1 MKPFRWKRL
10 ARCLV
15 AMLIPFVGFSARAGS
30 RYETYIH
37 AGFLDHKTGTSLVG
51 YAHSYRQT
59 KTDDFFLG
67 VGTGVAVITAS
78 AGWKHTFY
86 DKNIQ
91 GYSVF
96 AVHAMSSFGAIYLAP
111 FASFG
116 AEKNLFGDV
125 YLNVGA
131 NATLRPG
138 PSDGLSVVTL
148 PNVNLSMRH

>member
-1 MKPFRWKRL
+1 MKLMRWNRL
-10 ARCLV
+10 AKCLM
-15 AMLIPFVGFSARAGS
+15 ALLIPFMGFTARAGS

-37 AGFLDHKTGTSLVG
+37 AGFLDHKTGFSLVG

-67 VGTGVAVITAS
+67 VGTAVSIITAS

-86 DKNIQ
+86 DRNIQ

-96 AVHAMSSFGAIYLAP
+96 AVHAVSSFGGIFMAP

-116 AEKNLFGDV
+116 AEKNLFDDV

-138 PSDGLSVVTL
+138 PNNGLSVVTF
-148 PNVNLSMRH
+148 PNVNVSMRY